1 MPIDPAVRIEHPRR
15 LVFRGPLMS
24 YEPIPD
30 DIRDLIQRHIDSVA
44 QLEAL
49 LFLRNSPADAFTAA
63 TVAKRLYAPEAEITH
78 ALVQLSADGF
88 IRREKE
94 MYRYECSDEQ
104 RKRIDRLAQA
114 YSRHLIPITNLIHAK
129 PRNIRQFSDAFKFRT
144 DN

>member
-1 MPIDPAVRIEHPRR
+1 MP
-15 LVFRGPLMS
+15 

-49 LFLRNSPADAFTAA
+49 LFLRARPSETLAA
-63 TVAKRLYAPEAEITH
+63 SAIASRLYAPETELARSL
-78 ALVQLSADGF
+78 AQLAQDGF
-88 IRREKE
+88 LVRENDQ
-94 MYRYECSDEQ
+94 YRYECAGE
-104 RKRIDRLAQA
+104 KRLSVDRLAEA

-144 DN
+144 GE